1 MTYSDT
7 HKIVTAIS
15 ALETWTRA
23 LERQHNKEGA
33 TNYEEI
39 GRIEKWMG
47 EARQDIFD
55 VANDLVN
62 REA

>member
-1 MTYSDT
+1 MTYPDT
-7 HKIVTAIS
+7 HKLVTAIS
-15 ALETWTRA
+15 ALETWSRA

-39 GRIEKWMG
+39 GRIEKWLA

-55 VANDLVN
+55 VANDLAN
-62 REA
+62 K

>member
-1 MTYSDT
+1 MTYPDT
-7 HKIVTAIS
+7 HKLVTAIS

-39 GRIEKWMG
+39 GRIDKWLT
-47 EARQDIFD
+47 EARQEIFD
-55 VANDLVN
+55 VANDLAS
-62 REA
+62 R